1 MRVSVLTP
9 AGITQLGEAFW
20 SAAACALHGCGS
32 TLPSPGA
39 APGEVDDVG
48 VAESTGLGR
57 VDGAGVGSPP
67 VFATGSMAGAGVG
80 AGAGGGLVGF
90 AAAIFLAGVGVGAG
104 AGLVGLAAAIFLAGV
119 GVGAG
124 AAGAAAGAACWVLG

>member
-67 VFATGSMAGAGVG
+67 VFATGSMAGAGVEAG
-80 AGAGGGLVGF
+80 AGVGADAGGGLVGW
-90 AAAIFLAGVGVGAG
+90 AAAIFLAGVGV
-104 AGLVGLAAAIFLAGV
+104 
-119 GVGAG
+119 
-124 AAGAAAGAACWVLG
+124 